1 MKEQDSLFEA
11 IKDVLTAYI
20 WEEEIKEILIRHSTD
35 KAAVNFGK
43 YYDVVNLIKE
53 FVGWDLNII

>member
-1 MKEQDSLFEA
+1 M
-11 IKDVLTAYI
+11 LTAYI

-43 YYDVVNLIKE
+43 YYDAVNLIKE